1 MCGTEIYDLYKDSF
15 IYINQVCLANINMI
29 SHFDVSIS
37 GSFIVVFK
45 SKYKDYVSRRRI
57 KEIKERMG
65 LK

>member
-1 MCGTEIYDLYKDSF
+1 
-15 IYINQVCLANINMI
+15 MI

-37 GSFIVVFK
+37 GSLIVVFK